1 MIKSKI
7 SSTAQTILSLSER
20 ELRACVGE
28 HVRHSPLL
36 MSVKGRDPCCQHGR
50 EEKMLGVHGSY
61 RNRPREKQPRLNSVL
76 CHCTVVLWLMIN
88 FLEAEAFPCEL
99 PPGGC
104 LPVWQHRPAHLHG
117 KKRNS
122 TTRTATLIFLSQRS
136 ILSHSEVSCWPYLLF

>member
-7 SSTAQTILSLSER
+7 SSTAQSILSLSEK
-20 ELRACVGE
+20 ELRVCVGE

-36 MSVKGRDPCCQHGR
+36 VSAKGRDPCCQHER

-61 RNRPREKQPRLNSVL
+61 RNRPREKKPRLDSVL
-76 CHCTVVLWLMIN
+76 CHCTVVLWLMQN
-88 FLEAEAFPCEL
+88 FLETETFPCEF

-117 KKRNS
+117 KRRKI
-122 TTRTATLIFLSQRS
+122 ALQG
-136 ILSHSEVSCWPYLLF
+136 LLP